1 MAKVT
6 APLFSF
12 GARGKLADALVYFPW
27 KGIDVV
33 RSYVVPANPNSAA
46 QQTQRGRLT
55 NGVND
60 WHSIGI
66 DADDEV
72 AWDRHA
78 ATRPSSMSGFNSF
91 ISDHIGIQAVPSTPD
106 MGFDGSLVDDAD
118 NTFSASIEE
127 AGGATSV
134 DMIWGVSPT
143 SLINTEAGSE
153 TVNVWAF
160 TPAVN
165 VAGQTLYA
173 RFNIRDGGGII
184 GRTGI
189 YRLVMA

>member
-1 MAKVT
+1 MAKVV

-27 KGIDVV
+27 KGIAAV

-46 QQTQRGRLT
+46 QQTQRGRLS
-55 NGVND
+55 NGVTD
-60 WHSIGI
+60 WHDIGL
-66 DADDEV
+66 DAVDEV

-78 ATRPSSMSGFNSF
+78 ATRPSAMSGFNSF
-91 ISDHIGIQAVPSTPD
+91 ISDHIEIQAGADTPN
-106 MGFDGSLVDDAD
+106 MGFDGSLTDDGD
-118 NTFSASIEE
+118 DTFSASIEE
-127 AGGATSV
+127 GGTATAV
-134 DMIWGVSPT
+134 DMVWGVSPT

-153 TVNVWAF
+153 AADVWTF
-160 TPAVN
+160 TPADD

-173 RFNIRDGGGII
+173 RFNIKDGGGII

-189 YRLVMA
+189 FRLVMA